1 MHILFLGGGE
11 KFELLEATLD
21 FIVHGQPATTVMI
34 NYRKRS
40 SIGTLQL
47 SADGGERK
55 RQLLKIG
62 APIDL
67 LHNIKRFVNLIIS
80 IHGDISMRLLIQS

>member
-1 MHILFLGGGE
+1 MKIYAHIICGWWGKL
-11 KFELLEATLD
+11 ELLEATLD

-40 SIGTLQL
+40 SDGTLQL

-67 LHNIKRFVNLIIS
+67 LNNIKRFVNLIMS
-80 IHGDISMRLLIQS
+80 IHGDISMRL